1 MIRIIAEKKDKAC
14 TMLGI
19 HGLSVSCSWSSTQKT
34 EDNKSGRTWLTISK
48 IRQGNMLVN
57 MELKQQESTI
67 SIILECVIVLC
78 TQNTAVMF
86 KHVAL

>member
-1 MIRIIAEKKDKAC
+1 MF
-14 TMLGI
+14 
-19 HGLSVSCSWSSTQKT
+19 
-34 EDNKSGRTWLTISK
+34 
-48 IRQGNMLVN
+48 VN

-67 SIILECVIVLC
+67 FIIWECVIVLC

>member
-1 MIRIIAEKKDKAC
+1 
-14 TMLGI
+14 
-19 HGLSVSCSWSSTQKT
+19 
-34 EDNKSGRTWLTISK
+34 
-48 IRQGNMLVN
+48 MLVN

-78 TQNTAVMF
+78 TQNIAVMF